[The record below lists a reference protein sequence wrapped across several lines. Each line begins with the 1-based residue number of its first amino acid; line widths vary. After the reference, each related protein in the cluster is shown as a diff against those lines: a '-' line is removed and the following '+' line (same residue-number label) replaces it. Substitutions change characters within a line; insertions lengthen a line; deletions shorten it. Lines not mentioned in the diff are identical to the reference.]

1 MFIVKVLEKGAIGLL
16 LALDSIIY
24 DWIGKCYNIFMAIAG
39 ARLLSADAYMKV
51 ANKVYAIVGVLML
64 FVLSYSILRSIVDP
78 DKHLKE
84 ELGANLVRRI
94 LIAVVGLALTPVL
107 FNLLYQA
114 QGLILESNIL
124 GNLFFNDEVLEDG
137 TDPNAYLTEIGG
149 SVTATSLW
157 QAFFY
162 PSEASGLNPDEV
174 KAKAGDYLVAAGSL
188 AACAGLTAAAA
199 FFIGVPVVNLLAVGA
214 AAITCIGAANN
225 VSETVAGGGEEITL
239 QEAYSR
245 TAAGDN
251 FNIYV
256 AFLDN
261 LVDDGEITYTFILS
275 SIAGGFCLYAF
286 ISFSIDMGVRAAK
299 LAYLQIIAPIP
310 LIMQVVSSNKSIFD
324 DYVAN
329 IKNTFL
335 EVFIRISVV
344 YVVVYIICHLPQ
356 LFSSTAALWGNK
368 DLDGITK
375 VIALAL
381 LILGLVAFCR
391 QAPEI
396 ISETLKLPKGN
407 LKLGL
412 REKLANGGA
421 FTAGGILGA
430 AATSGFHGAANAP
443 AGTPWWK
450 RVGRGARGFLGAGFR
465 AGWNQLGPGE
475 DKTEAKKWSDMVNV
489 ASKASRAQDDAQA
502 ARDQRKEN
510 RDSISSRIEDQRK
523 NVVKLENDYEAAT
536 DPAERERLK
545 QQLIN
550 ERKKLQELEQ
560 DYFDNTEIG
569 NWAAERKKR
578 IHVWATGSFDLSLE
592 DAAIKMGSAAGD
604 LQDKLRSTIT
614 AKGSDELKAAK
625 KEWDRLEAETVSEYK
640 AGYTQESYAEGLRQR
655 KESGTSADAVEYR
668 TKRAAYESA
677 NAELRS
683 KAADLEAAR
692 ASGDVARISAAEAA
706 HTAAEQRQIM
716 AEREM
721 HEAEDVVV
729 KEFDKIAKKSEDE
742 FTKESI
748 ELQHK
753 RSAAKKIY
761 EMMADAEIQVKLAA
775 GDADYVSIV
784 NNFLREN
791 ADLIQN
797 HGNMTIPIEVDAHG
811 NVVKSIR
818 VSEWVEQSFGKGAID
833 GAIDQEE
840 FKGATSVKFG
850 EGDYERHFEFDTDK
864 QTYREFTKDASG
876 AFVPSGREL
885 KPGEIST
892 HLTALMRS
900 HPGSDLKID
909 TGINRG
915 KDTGKTIKNTIPIS
929 EPYVRKKN
937 LEREK
942 EGK

>member
-1 MFIVKVLEKGAIGLL
+1 MFIVKILEKGAIGLL

-64 FVLSYSILRSIVDP
+64 FVLAYSILRSIVDP

-94 LIAVVGLALTPVL
+94 MIAVVGLALTPVL

-137 TDPNAYLTEIGG
+137 TDPNSYLTEIGG

-162 PSEASGLNPDEV
+162 PSEASGLNSDEI
-174 KAKAGDYLVAAGSL
+174 KANAGDYLVAVGSL

-199 FFIGVPVVNLLAVGA
+199 FFIGVPIVNLLAVGA
-214 AAITCIGAANN
+214 AAITCVSAANN
-225 VSETVAGGGEEITL
+225 VSEAVSSGGDEITL

-251 FNIYV
+251 FNIYL

-275 SIAGGFCLYAF
+275 TIAGGFCLYAF

-356 LFSSTAALWGNK
+356 LFSSTTALWGNK
-368 DLDGITK
+368 SLDGITK

-396 ISETLKLPKGN
+396 ISDTLKLPKGN
-407 LKLGL
+407 VKLGL

-430 AATSGFHGAANAP
+430 ATTSGIHGAKNAP
-443 AGTPWWK
+443 EGTPWWK
-450 RVGRGARGFLGAGFR
+450 RVGRGARNFVGAGLR

-475 DKTEAKKWSDMVNV
+475 DKTEAKKWGDMVNV
-489 ASKASRAQDDAQA
+489 ASKASRAQDDAQS

-510 RDSISSRIEDQRK
+510 RDTIKTRIAEQRK
-523 NVVKLENDYEAAT
+523 QIVEIENQYKAST
-536 DPAERERLK
+536 DPEERERLR
-545 QQLIN
+545 QQLI
-550 ERKKLQELEQ
+550 EQRKMLQELEQ
-560 DYFDNTEIG
+560 DYADNTEIG
-569 NWAAERKKR
+569 NWAADRQKR
-578 IHVWATGSFDLSLE
+578 IRVWAAGSFDLSLE

-614 AKGSDELKAAK
+614 SKGSDELKAAK
-625 KEWDRLEAETVSEYK
+625 HEWDQLEAETVSRYK
-640 AGYTQESYAEGLRQR
+640 DGYTEESYATELRRR
-655 KESGTSADAVEYR
+655 KEADADYIAKRDALR
-668 TKRAAYESA
+668 TAST
-677 NAELRS
+677 N
-683 KAADLEAAR
+683 LEAADHDLEVAR
-692 ASGDVARISAAEAA
+692 SSGDAARIAAATATYDAALRAESDARAEFAAREKVITDQLNLEAML
-706 HTAAEQRQIM
+706 TDEEFSQR
-716 AEREM
+716 
-721 HEAEDVVV
+721 
-729 KEFDKIAKKSEDE
+729 
-742 FTKESI
+742 SI
-748 ELQHK
+748 ELQQK

-761 EMMADAEIQVKLAA
+761 EMMADAEIQVMLADPVK
-775 GDADYVSIV
+775 GGEYRVIV
-784 NNFLREN
+784 NDFLREN

-797 HGNMTIPIEVDAHG
+797 HGNMTIPIEVDSKG
-811 NVVKSIR
+811 NIVKSIR
-818 VSEWVEQSFGKGAID
+818 LSEWVEQSFGNRAID
-833 GAIDQEE
+833 GEVDVSQIQRA
-840 FKGATSVKFG
+840 ATVKFG
-850 EGDYERHFEFDTDK
+850 EGDFERHFEFDVDT
-864 QTYREFTKDASG
+864 QTYREFIRTTDG
-876 AFVPSGREL
+876 RFVPSKIEL
-885 KPGEIST
+885 APGEIST
-892 HLTALMRS
+892 HLTALMRA

-909 TGINRG
+909 TAVNRG
-915 KDTGKTIKNTIPIS
+915 KDTGKAVKTSIPIS
-929 EPYVRKKN
+929 RPYVSKKN